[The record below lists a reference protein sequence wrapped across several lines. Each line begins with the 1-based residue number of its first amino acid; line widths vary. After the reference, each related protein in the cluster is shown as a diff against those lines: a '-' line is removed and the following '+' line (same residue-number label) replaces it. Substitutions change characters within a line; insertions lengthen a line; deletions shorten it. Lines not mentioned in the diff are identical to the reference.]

1 MEETIFHKIIK
12 GDAPATVVYE
22 DEFCKVIENIQP
34 KAPVHVLVLP
44 KKEIVR
50 LGEMQAGD
58 MELMGRL
65 MWVVKT
71 VAEQLGISKNFKVVI
86 NSGPGVSHVPY
97 LHIHVI
103 GGWGTIK
110 PEDYEV

>member
-1 MEETIFHKIIK
+1 MAETVFHKIIR
-12 GDAPATVVYE
+12 GEAPAKVVYE

-50 LGEMQAGD
+50 VGEMQAED
-58 MELMGRL
+58 IELMGKL
-65 MWVVKT
+65 MWVVKI
-71 VAEQLGISKNFKVVI
+71 VAEQLGILENFKVVM

-97 LHIHVI
+97 LHIHII
-103 GGWGTIK
+103 GGWDTIK